1 MRRFTSCTGLL
12 ALLLSSCDPG
22 FHVVPVGW
30 QKLES
35 GHFEQRIGDLRI
47 ETASVGGLA
56 GEWWLGVDFLVTN
69 AKEPVIPK
77 AIVLVTSSGRF
88 RGKPRETP
96 RYLPANVL
104 SQRGT
109 ALLGADWDFPKDTT
123 LPKNLSGSP
132 AVEVSFLYGG
142 EPRNF
147 TVTYRRE

>member
-1 MRRFTSCTGLL
+1 MRRVTSCTGLL

-30 QKLES
+30 QKFDS

-47 ETASVGGLA
+47 ETTAVGGLA
-56 GEWWLGVDFLVTN
+56 GEWWVGVDFLVTD
-69 AKEPVIPK
+69 ARKPVVPK
-77 AIVLVTSSGRF
+77 AIVLVTNSGRF
-88 RGKPRETP
+88 RGKLREAP

-104 SQRGT
+104 SQKGT
-109 ALLGADWDFPKDTT
+109 ALLAADWDFPKDTT

-132 AVEVSFLYGG
+132 TVEVSFLYGG

-147 TVTYRRE
+147 TVTYHHE

>member
-1 MRRFTSCTGLL
+1 MRRITSCTGLL

-30 QKLES
+30 QKLAS

-47 ETASVGGLA
+47 ETTSVGGLA
-56 GEWWLGVDFLVTN
+56 GEWWVGVDFLVTD
-69 AKEPVIPK
+69 ARKPVVPK
-77 AIVLVTSSGRF
+77 AIVLVTNSGRF
-88 RGKPRETP
+88 RGKLREAP

-104 SQRGT
+104 SQKGT
-109 ALLGADWDFPKDTT
+109 ALLAADWDFPKDTT

-132 AVEVSFLYGG
+132 RVEVSFLYGS

-147 TVTYRRE
+147 TVTYGRE